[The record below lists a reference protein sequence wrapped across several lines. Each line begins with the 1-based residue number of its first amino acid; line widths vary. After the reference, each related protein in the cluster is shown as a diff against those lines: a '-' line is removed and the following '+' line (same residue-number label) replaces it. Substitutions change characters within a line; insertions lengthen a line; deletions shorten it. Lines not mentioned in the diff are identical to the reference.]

1 MSNLQ
6 VATTQQSQPL
16 SAFSSENAF
25 VSVQRMAKAL
35 ASSTLVPDSYR
46 GEANLGNCII
56 ALELSQRIGAS
67 VMAVMQSMVPIHG
80 KPTWSASFLIA
91 TVNSC
96 GRFSPMRFRWV
107 GKEGTDDWGC
117 RAFAVEREGNLEL
130 VGALVTI
137 AMAKAEG
144 WYGKSGSK
152 WKTMPEQMLQYRAA
166 AFWCRA
172 YAPEIALGMHTSE
185 EIHDTQVAQQVVQ
198 PSVATTVTSSVV
210 DVTPT
215 PPEPKPRRAK
225 KEPEAVVVQE
235 PAPQTDVT
243 QYVDSEPEPAPIT
256 PEPVPAP
263 QPTAAT
269 APAPVEAPATPAP
282 LPELVEET
290 VESTLASVGATY
302 EQLVKLAT
310 ELNWWPTPEAYP
322 TANDLTEDLKK
333 WVIRNKRGIGR
344 AMMKAGGAL

>member
-6 VATTQQSQPL
+6 VATTQQSQPI

-117 RAFAVEREGNLEL
+117 RAFAVERESNLEL

-137 AMAKAEG
+137 GMAKAEG
-144 WYGKSGSK
+144 WYGKNGSK

-185 EIHDTQVAQQVVQ
+185 EIQDTPVTQQVVQ
-198 PSVATTVTSSVV
+198 PSVAATVTASVV

-215 PPEPKPRRAK
+215 PPEPKARRK
-225 KEPEAVVVQE
+225 KVEPEAIAV
-235 PAPQTDVT
+235 A
-243 QYVDSEPEPAPIT
+243 
-256 PEPVPAP
+256 EPVPAP
-263 QPTAAT
+263 QPEPT
-269 APAPVEAPATPAP
+269 PAPVPEPEAAPIPSADPVDAT
-282 LPELVEET
+282 VD
-290 VESTLASVGATY
+290 STLAQIGITY
-302 EQLVKLAT
+302 AQLAKLAT
-310 ELNWWPTPEAYP
+310 DLEWWPEADTYP
-322 TANDLTEDLKK
+322 TADDLPEEIKL
-333 WVIRNKRGIGR
+333 WVIRNKRGIAR
-344 AMMKAGGAL
+344 ANQKANTIA

>member
-1 MSNLQ
+1 MSNQLQ
-6 VATTQQSQPL
+6 VATQQQQPL

-117 RAFAVEREGNLEL
+117 RAYAVEREGNLEL

-185 EIHDTQVAQQVVQ
+185 EIHDTQASQQVVQ

-210 DVTPT
+210 DVTPN
-215 PPEPKPRRAK
+215 PPEPKRK
-225 KEPEAVVVQE
+225 KKVEPEAIAVAEPVPVPE
-235 PAPQTDVT
+235 PTPAP
-243 QYVDSEPEPAPIT
+243 EPEPAP
-256 PEPVPAP
+256 
-263 QPTAAT
+263 
-269 APAPVEAPATPAP
+269 VEIPATPAP
-282 LPELVEET
+282 LPELVEDT

-310 ELNWWPTPEAYP
+310 ELNWWPTPDAYP
-322 TANDLTEDLKK
+322 TANDLTDELKK

-344 AMMKAGGAL
+344 AVMKAGGAL

>member
-1 MSNLQ
+1 
-6 VATTQQSQPL
+6 
-16 SAFSSENAF
+16 
-25 VSVQRMAKAL
+25 MAKAL

-107 GKEGTDDWGC
+107 GKEGADDWGC
-117 RAFAVEREGNLEL
+117 RAYAVEREGNLEL

-185 EIHDTQVAQQVVQ
+185 EIHDTQAAQQVVQ

-210 DVTPT
+210 DVTPN
-215 PPEPKPRRAK
+215 PPEPKRK
-225 KEPEAVVVQE
+225 KKVELDPAVTEPVIVAEAPAPTPEPE
-235 PAPQTDVT
+235 PT
-243 QYVDSEPEPAPIT
+243 PEPAPV
-256 PEPVPAP
+256 PEV
-263 QPTAAT
+263 
-269 APAPVEAPATPAP
+269 VED
-282 LPELVEET
+282 T

-322 TANDLTEDLKK
+322 TANDLTDDLKK

-344 AMMKAGGAL
+344 AVQKAGGAL

>member
-1 MSNLQ
+1 
-6 VATTQQSQPL
+6 
-16 SAFSSENAF
+16 
-25 VSVQRMAKAL
+25 MAKAL
-35 ASSTLVPDSYR
+35 ASSTLVPDAYR

-80 KPTWSASFLIA
+80 KPTWSAAFLIA

-107 GKEGTDDWGC
+107 GKENTDEWGC
-117 RAFAVEREGNLEL
+117 RAYAVEREGNLEL

-144 WYGKSGSK
+144 WYTKNGSK

-166 AFWCRA
+166 AFWTRA
-172 YAPEIALGMHTSE
+172 YAPEIALGMHTAE
-185 EIHDTQVAQQVVQ
+185 EIHDTPEANQIVK
-198 PSVATTVTSSVV
+198 PSVV

-235 PAPQTDVT
+235 PAPQADVT
-243 QYVDSEPEPAPIT
+243 QYVDSEPETAPT
-256 PEPVPAP
+256 APEPVPAP
-263 QPTAAT
+263 EPAPAPAP
-269 APAPVEAPATPAP
+269 APAPVAPPA
-282 LPELVEET
+282 ENTET
-290 VESTLASVGATY
+290 VEGTLFSIGLTY
-302 EQLVKLAT
+302 EQLVAIAT
-310 ELNWWPTPEAYP
+310 ELSWWPNPEAYP
-322 TANDLTEDLKK
+322 TAADLPEELSN
-333 WVIRNKRGIGR
+333 WVIRNRRGIAR
-344 AMMKAGGAL
+344 QAAKGGAK

>member
-1 MSNLQ
+1 MSNLP
-6 VATTQQSQPL
+6 VATQQAQPL

-35 ASSTLVPDSYR
+35 ASSTLVPDAYR

-107 GKEGTDDWGC
+107 GKEGTDEWGC
-117 RAFAVEREGNLEL
+117 RAFAVERDSNLEL
-130 VGALVTI
+130 VGALVNI
-137 AMAKAEG
+137 NMAKVEG

-152 WKTMPEQMLQYRAA
+152 WKTMPEQMLQYRAG
-166 AFWCRA
+166 AFWCRT

-185 EIHDTQVAQQVVQ
+185 EMHDTPAAQQVVQ
-198 PSVATTVTSSVV
+198 SVTATVSSSIV

-215 PPEPKPRRAK
+215 PPEPKPRKK
-225 KEPEAVVVQE
+225 KEPEAFAIVE
-235 PAPQTDVT
+235 PPAAPAP
-243 QYVDSEPEPAPIT
+243 E

-263 QPTAAT
+263 EPVAEP
-269 APAPVEAPATPAP
+269 APAPAED
-282 LPELVEET
+282 T
-290 VESTLASVGATY
+290 VESTLTAIGITY
-302 EQLVKLAT
+302 SQLAKLAG
-310 ELNWWPTPEAYP
+310 EMNWWPEADSFPMADDLP
-322 TANDLTEDLKK
+322 TEVKQ
-333 WVIRNKRGIGR
+333 WIIRNRRGIGR
-344 AMMKAGGAL
+344 AFQKAGGAL

>member
-1 MSNLQ
+1 MSNLP
-6 VATTQQSQPL
+6 VATQQAQPL

-35 ASSTLVPDSYR
+35 ASSTLVPDAYR

-107 GKEGTDDWGC
+107 GKEGTDEWGC
-117 RAFAVEREGNLEL
+117 RAFAVERDSNLEL

-137 AMAKAEG
+137 AMAKVEG

-152 WKTMPEQMLQYRAA
+152 WKTMPEQMLQYRAG
-166 AFWCRA
+166 AFWCRT

-185 EIHDTQVAQQVVQ
+185 EVQDTPVAQQVVQ
-198 PSVATTVTSSVV
+198 SVSTTVSSSIV
-210 DVTPT
+210 DVTPA
-215 PPEPKPRRAK
+215 PPEPKPRKK
-225 KEPEAVVVQE
+225 KEVEAIAIVEPTPEAV
-235 PAPQTDVT
+235 PAP
-243 QYVDSEPEPAPIT
+243 E

-263 QPTAAT
+263 EPVAEP
-269 APAPVEAPATPAP
+269 APAPAPAPA
-282 LPELVEET
+282 EET
-290 VESTLASVGATY
+290 VESTLTAIGITY
-302 EQLVKLAT
+302 PQLAKLAG
-310 ELNWWPTPEAYP
+310 EMNWWPEADSFPMAVDLP
-322 TANDLTEDLKK
+322 TEVKQ
-333 WVIRNKRGIGR
+333 WIIRNRRGIGR
-344 AMMKAGGAL
+344 AVQKAGGAL

>member
-1 MSNLQ
+1 MSNQLQ
-6 VATTQQSQPL
+6 VATQQSQPL

-46 GEANLGNCII
+46 GEGNLGNCII

-117 RAFAVEREGNLEL
+117 RAYAVEREGNLEL

-185 EIHDTQVAQQVVQ
+185 EIHDTQAAQQVVQ

-210 DVTPT
+210 DVTPN
-215 PPEPKPRRAK
+215 PPEPKRK
-225 KEPEAVVVQE
+225 KKVEPEAIAVAEPVSVPE
-235 PAPQTDVT
+235 PAPAP
-243 QYVDSEPEPAPIT
+243 EPEPAP
-256 PEPVPAP
+256 
-263 QPTAAT
+263 
-269 APAPVEAPATPAP
+269 APAPKPAP
-282 LPELVEET
+282 LPELVEDT

-344 AMMKAGGAL
+344 AVMKAGGAL

>member
-1 MSNLQ
+1 
-6 VATTQQSQPL
+6 
-16 SAFSSENAF
+16 
-25 VSVQRMAKAL
+25 MAKAL

-144 WYGKSGSK
+144 WYSKNGSK

-210 DVTPT
+210 DVTPN
-215 PPEPKPRRAK
+215 PPEPKPRK
-225 KEPEAVVVQE
+225 KKVEPEAIAVAE
-235 PAPQTDVT
+235 PVPVP
-243 QYVDSEPEPAPIT
+243 EPEPAPA
-256 PEPVPAP
+256 PEPE
-263 QPTAAT
+263 
-269 APAPVEAPATPAP
+269 PAPVEAPATPAP

>member
-1 MSNLQ
+1 MSNLP
-6 VATTQQSQPL
+6 VATTQQQQPL

-35 ASSTLVPDSYR
+35 ASSTLVPDAYR

-107 GKEGTDDWGC
+107 GKEGTDEWGC
-117 RAFAVEREGNLEL
+117 RAYAVERDSNLEL

-137 AMAKAEG
+137 AMAKVEG

-152 WKTMPEQMLQYRAA
+152 WKTMPEQMLQYRAG
-166 AFWCRA
+166 AFWCRT

-185 EIHDTQVAQQVVQ
+185 EVQDTPVAQQVVQ
-198 PSVATTVTSSVV
+198 SVTATVSSSIV
-210 DVTPT
+210 DVTST
-215 PPEPKPRRAK
+215 PAEPKPRKK
-225 KEPEAVVVQE
+225 KEVEAIAIVEPTPEAV
-235 PAPQTDVT
+235 PAP
-243 QYVDSEPEPAPIT
+243 E

-263 QPTAAT
+263 EPVETPA
-269 APAPVEAPATPAP
+269 APAPAPA
-282 LPELVEET
+282 EET
-290 VESTLASVGATY
+290 VESTLTAIGITY
-302 EQLVKLAT
+302 PQLAKLAG
-310 ELNWWPTPEAYP
+310 EMNWWPEADTYP
-322 TANDLTEDLKK
+322 MAVDLPTEVKQ
-333 WVIRNKRGIGR
+333 WIIRNRRGIGR
-344 AMMKAGGAL
+344 AVQKAGGAL

>member
-1 MSNLQ
+1 MSNQLQ
-6 VATTQQSQPL
+6 VATQQQQPL

-80 KPTWSASFLIA
+80 KPTWSAAFLIA

-117 RAFAVEREGNLEL
+117 RAYAVEREGNLEL

-144 WYGKSGSK
+144 WYSKNGSK

-166 AFWCRA
+166 AFWTRA

-185 EIHDTQVAQQVVQ
+185 EIHDTQASQQVVQ
-198 PSVATTVTSSVV
+198 PSVATTVTASVV

-215 PPEPKPRRAK
+215 PPEPKRK
-225 KEPEAVVVQE
+225 KKVEPEAIAVAEPVPVPE
-235 PAPQTDVT
+235 PTPAPEP
-243 QYVDSEPEPAPIT
+243 EPEPAP
-256 PEPVPAP
+256 
-263 QPTAAT
+263 
-269 APAPVEAPATPAP
+269 APAPEPAP
-282 LPELVEET
+282 LPELVEDT

-322 TANDLTEDLKK
+322 TANDLTDDLKK

-344 AMMKAGGAL
+344 AVMKANTVA

>member
-1 MSNLQ
+1 
-6 VATTQQSQPL
+6 
-16 SAFSSENAF
+16 
-25 VSVQRMAKAL
+25 MAKAL

-144 WYGKSGSK
+144 WYSKNGSK

-210 DVTPT
+210 DVTPN
-215 PPEPKPRRAK
+215 PPEPKPRK
-225 KEPEAVVVQE
+225 KKVEPEAIAVAE
-235 PAPQTDVT
+235 PVPVP
-243 QYVDSEPEPAPIT
+243 VPEPEPAPA
-256 PEPVPAP
+256 PEPE
-263 QPTAAT
+263 
-269 APAPVEAPATPAP
+269 PAPVEAPATPAP

>member
-6 VATTQQSQPL
+6 VATTQQQPL

-80 KPTWSASFLIA
+80 KPTWSAAFLIA

-117 RAFAVEREGNLEL
+117 RAYAVEREGNLEL

-144 WYGKSGSK
+144 WYSKNGSK

-166 AFWCRA
+166 AFWTRA

-185 EIHDTQVAQQVVQ
+185 EIHDTQASQQVVQ

-210 DVTPT
+210 DVTPN
-215 PPEPKPRRAK
+215 PPEPKRK
-225 KEPEAVVVQE
+225 KKVEPEAIAVAE
-235 PAPQTDVT
+235 PVLVP
-243 QYVDSEPEPAPIT
+243 EPEPAPA
-256 PEPVPAP
+256 PEPE
-263 QPTAAT
+263 
-269 APAPVEAPATPAP
+269 PAPVEAPATPAP

>member
-1 MSNLQ
+1 MSNLP
-6 VATTQQSQPL
+6 VATQQAQPL

-35 ASSTLVPDSYR
+35 ASSTLVPDVYR

-107 GKEGTDDWGC
+107 GKEGTDEWGC
-117 RAFAVEREGNLEL
+117 RAYAVERDSNLEL
-130 VGALVTI
+130 VGALVNI
-137 AMAKAEG
+137 NMAKVEG
-144 WYGKSGSK
+144 WYGKTGSK
-152 WKTMPEQMLQYRAA
+152 WKTMPEQMLQYRAG
-166 AFWCRA
+166 AFWCRT

-185 EIHDTQVAQQVVQ
+185 EVQDTPVAQQVVQ
-198 PSVATTVTSSVV
+198 SVSTTVSSSIV

-215 PPEPKPRRAK
+215 PAEPKPRKK
-225 KEPEAVVVQE
+225 KEVEAIAIVEPTPEAV
-235 PAPQTDVT
+235 PAP
-243 QYVDSEPEPAPIT
+243 E

-263 QPTAAT
+263 EPVAEP
-269 APAPVEAPATPAP
+269 APAPAPA
-282 LPELVEET
+282 EET
-290 VESTLASVGATY
+290 VESTLTAIGITY
-302 EQLVKLAT
+302 PQLAKLAC
-310 ELNWWPTPEAYP
+310 EMNWWPEADSFPMAVDLP
-322 TANDLTEDLKK
+322 TEVKQ
-333 WVIRNKRGIGR
+333 WIIRNRRGIGR
-344 AMMKAGGAL
+344 AVQKAGGAL

>member
-6 VATTQQSQPL
+6 VAPTQQSQPI

-117 RAFAVEREGNLEL
+117 RAFAVERESNLEL

-137 AMAKAEG
+137 GMAKAEG
-144 WYGKSGSK
+144 WYGKNGSK

-185 EIHDTQVAQQVVQ
+185 EIQDTPVTQQVVQ
-198 PSVATTVTSSVV
+198 PAVAATVTASVV

-215 PPEPKPRRAK
+215 PPEPKRRK
-225 KEPEAVVVQE
+225 KAEPEAIAV
-235 PAPQTDVT
+235 A
-243 QYVDSEPEPAPIT
+243 
-256 PEPVPAP
+256 EPVPAP
-263 QPTAAT
+263 TPEPEPSPTPAQ
-269 APAPVEAPATPAP
+269 APAPTPIPSADPVDAT
-282 LPELVEET
+282 VD
-290 VESTLASVGATY
+290 STLAQIGITY
-302 EQLVKLAT
+302 AQLAKLAT
-310 ELNWWPTPEAYP
+310 DLEWWPEADTYP
-322 TANDLTEDLKK
+322 TADDLPEEIKL
-333 WVIRNKRGIGR
+333 WVVRNKRGIAR
-344 AMMKAGGAL
+344 AHQKAGGAQ

>member
-1 MSNLQ
+1 
-6 VATTQQSQPL
+6 
-16 SAFSSENAF
+16 
-25 VSVQRMAKAL
+25 
-35 ASSTLVPDSYR
+35 
-46 GEANLGNCII
+46 
-56 ALELSQRIGAS
+56 
-67 VMAVMQSMVPIHG
+67 
-80 KPTWSASFLIA
+80 
-91 TVNSC
+91 
-96 GRFSPMRFRWV
+96 MRFRWV
-107 GKEGTDDWGC
+107 GKEGTDEWGC

-215 PPEPKPRRAK
+215 PPEPKPRK
-225 KEPEAVVVQE
+225 KKVEPEAIAVAE
-235 PAPQTDVT
+235 PVPVP
-243 QYVDSEPEPAPIT
+243 EPEPAPA
-256 PEPVPAP
+256 PEPE
-263 QPTAAT
+263 
-269 APAPVEAPATPAP
+269 PAPVEAPATPDPA
-282 LPELVEET
+282 EQT
-290 VESTLASVGATY
+290 VESTLTAIGITY
-302 EQLVKLAT
+302 PQLVKLAT

-322 TANDLTEDLKK
+322 TIADLSEDLCL
-333 WVIRNKRGIGR
+333 WIIRNKRGIGR

>member
-1 MSNLQ
+1 MSNQLQ
-6 VATTQQSQPL
+6 VATQQSQPL

-80 KPTWSASFLIA
+80 KPTWSAAFLIA

-107 GKEGTDDWGC
+107 GKEGADDWGC
-117 RAFAVEREGNLEL
+117 RAYAVEREGNLEL

-166 AFWCRA
+166 AFCTRA

-185 EIHDTQVAQQVVQ
+185 EIHDTQASQQVVQ

-210 DVTPT
+210 DVTPN
-215 PPEPKPRRAK
+215 PPEPKRK
-225 KEPEAVVVQE
+225 KKVEPEAIAVAEPVPVPE
-235 PAPQTDVT
+235 PTPAP
-243 QYVDSEPEPAPIT
+243 EPEPAP
-256 PEPVPAP
+256 
-263 QPTAAT
+263 
-269 APAPVEAPATPAP
+269 VEIPATPAP
-282 LPELVEET
+282 LPELVEDT
-290 VESTLASVGATY
+290 VESTLQSVGATY

-322 TANDLTEDLKK
+322 TANDLTDDLKK

-344 AMMKAGGAL
+344 AVMKANTVA

>member
-1 MSNLQ
+1 MSNQLQ
-6 VATTQQSQPL
+6 VATQQSQPL

-80 KPTWSASFLIA
+80 KPTWSAAFLIA

-117 RAFAVEREGNLEL
+117 RAYAVEREGNLEL

-166 AFWCRA
+166 AFWTRA

-185 EIHDTQVAQQVVQ
+185 EIHDTQASQQVVQ

-210 DVTPT
+210 DVTPN
-215 PPEPKPRRAK
+215 PPEPKRK
-225 KEPEAVVVQE
+225 KKVEPEAIAVAE
-235 PAPQTDVT
+235 PVPV
-243 QYVDSEPEPAPIT
+243 PEPAPA
-256 PEPVPAP
+256 PEPE
-263 QPTAAT
+263 PT
-269 APAPVEAPATPAP
+269 PAPVETPTVPAP
-282 LPELVEET
+282 LPELVEDT
-290 VESTLASVGATY
+290 VESTLQSVGATY

-333 WVIRNKRGIGR
+333 WVIRNQRGIGR
-344 AMMKAGGAL
+344 AVQKAGGAL

>member
-1 MSNLQ
+1 MSNQLQ
-6 VATTQQSQPL
+6 VATQQSQPL

-80 KPTWSASFLIA
+80 KPTWSAAFLIA

-107 GKEGTDDWGC
+107 GKEGADDWGC
-117 RAFAVEREGNLEL
+117 RAYAVEREGNLEL

-144 WYGKSGSK
+144 WYSKNGSK

-166 AFWCRA
+166 AFWTRA
-172 YAPEIALGMHTSE
+172 YAPEIALGMHTAE
-185 EIHDTQVAQQVVQ
+185 EIHDTPEANQVVK
-198 PSVATTVTSSVV
+198 PVV
-210 DVTPT
+210 MDVTPT
-215 PPEPKPRRAK
+215 PPEPKPRKVK
-225 KEPEAVVVQE
+225 KEPEPVVVQE

-243 QYVDSEPEPAPIT
+243 QYVDSEPEPAPAA

-263 QPTAAT
+263 EP
-269 APAPVEAPATPAP
+269 TPAP
-282 LPELVEET
+282 AVPETPAPDKFNVET
-290 VESTLASVGATY
+290 VEGTLFSIGLTY
-302 EQLVKLAT
+302 EQLVAMAT
-310 ELNWWPTPEAYP
+310 ELSWWPTPEAYP
-322 TANDLTEDLKK
+322 TANDLPPELAQ
-333 WVIRNKRGIGR
+333 WVIRNRRGIAR
-344 AMMKAGGAL
+344 QAAKGGTK

>member
-1 MSNLQ
+1 M
-6 VATTQQSQPL
+6 
-16 SAFSSENAF
+16 
-25 VSVQRMAKAL
+25 SVQRMAKAL

-107 GKEGTDDWGC
+107 GKEGADEWGC

-215 PPEPKPRRAK
+215 PPEPKPRK
-225 KEPEAVVVQE
+225 KKVEPEAIAVAE
-235 PAPQTDVT
+235 PVPVP
-243 QYVDSEPEPAPIT
+243 EPEPAPA
-256 PEPVPAP
+256 PEPE
-263 QPTAAT
+263 
-269 APAPVEAPATPAP
+269 PAPVEAPATPAP

>member
-1 MSNLQ
+1 MSNLALQ
-6 VATTQQSQPL
+6 QTTPTQSQAL
-16 SAFSSENAF
+16 SAFSSESAF

-35 ASSTLVPDSYR
+35 ASSTLVPDAYR

-80 KPTWSASFLIA
+80 KPTWSAAFLIA

-107 GKEGTDDWGC
+107 GKENTDEWGC
-117 RAFAVEREGNLEL
+117 RAYAVEREGNLEL

-144 WYGKSGSK
+144 WYTKNGSK

-166 AFWCRA
+166 AFWTRA
-172 YAPEIALGMHTSE
+172 YAPEIALGMHTAE
-185 EIHDTQVAQQVVQ
+185 EIHDTPEANQVVK
-198 PSVATTVTSSVV
+198 PVV
-210 DVTPT
+210 MDVTPT

-235 PAPQTDVT
+235 PAPVQVEP
-243 QYVDSEPEPAPIT
+243 EPEPAPT
-256 PEPVPAP
+256 APEPVPAP
-263 QPTAAT
+263 EP
-269 APAPVEAPATPAP
+269 APAPVAPPA
-282 LPELVEET
+282 ENVET
-290 VESTLASVGATY
+290 VEGTLLSIGLTY
-302 EQLVKLAT
+302 EQLVDMAT
-310 ELNWWPTPEAYP
+310 ELSWWPNPEAYP
-322 TANDLTEDLKK
+322 TAADLPEELSN
-333 WVIRNKRGIGR
+333 WVVRNRRGIAR
-344 AMMKAGGAL
+344 QAAKGGAK

>member
-1 MSNLQ
+1 MSNQLQ
-6 VATTQQSQPL
+6 VATQQSQPL

-35 ASSTLVPDSYR
+35 ASSTLVPDAYR

-80 KPTWSASFLIA
+80 KPTWSAAFLIA

-107 GKEGTDDWGC
+107 GKEGADDWGC
-117 RAFAVEREGNLEL
+117 RAYAVEREGNLEL

-144 WYGKSGSK
+144 WYTKNGSK

-166 AFWCRA
+166 AFWTRA
-172 YAPEIALGMHTSE
+172 YAPEIALGMHTAE
-185 EIHDTQVAQQVVQ
+185 EIHDTPEAQQVVK
-198 PSVATTVTSSVV
+198 PVV
-210 DVTPT
+210 MDVTPT
-215 PPEPKPRRAK
+215 PPEPKPRKVK
-225 KEPEAVVVQE
+225 KEPEAVVAQ
-235 PAPQTDVT
+235 
-243 QYVDSEPEPAPIT
+243 EPEPVQVEPEPEPTPTA

-263 QPTAAT
+263 
-269 APAPVEAPATPAP
+269 EATPA
-282 LPELVEET
+282 LAVPEATVPQKFNVET
-290 VESTLASVGATY
+290 VEGTLLSIGLTY
-302 EQLVKLAT
+302 EQLVAMAT
-310 ELNWWPTPEAYP
+310 ELSWWPNPEAYP
-322 TANDLTEDLKK
+322 TAADLPEELAN
-333 WVIRNKRGIGR
+333 WVIRNRRGIAR
-344 AMMKAGGAL
+344 QAAKGGAK

>member
-1 MSNLQ
+1 MSNQLQ
-6 VATTQQSQPL
+6 VATPQQQPL

-80 KPTWSASFLIA
+80 KPTWSAAFLIA

-107 GKEGTDDWGC
+107 GKEGADEWGC
-117 RAFAVEREGNLEL
+117 RAYAVEREGNLEL

-144 WYGKSGSK
+144 WYSKNGSK

-166 AFWCRA
+166 AFWTRA
-172 YAPEIALGMHTSE
+172 YAPEIALGMHTAE
-185 EIHDTQVAQQVVQ
+185 EIHDTPEANQVVK
-198 PSVATTVTSSVV
+198 PVV
-210 DVTPT
+210 MDVTPT
-215 PPEPKPRRAK
+215 PPEPKPRKVK

-235 PAPQTDVT
+235 PAPVQV
-243 QYVDSEPEPAPIT
+243 EPEPEPTPTA

-263 QPTAAT
+263 EP
-269 APAPVEAPATPAP
+269 TPAP
-282 LPELVEET
+282 AVPETPAPEKFNVET
-290 VESTLASVGATY
+290 VEGTLFSIGLTY
-302 EQLVKLAT
+302 EQLVAMAT
-310 ELNWWPTPEAYP
+310 ELSWWPNPEAYP
-322 TANDLTEDLKK
+322 TAADLPEELAN
-333 WVIRNKRGIGR
+333 WVIRNRRGIAR
-344 AMMKAGGAL
+344 QAAKGGGK

>member
-1 MSNLQ
+1 
-6 VATTQQSQPL
+6 
-16 SAFSSENAF
+16 
-25 VSVQRMAKAL
+25 MAKAL

-80 KPTWSASFLIA
+80 KPTWSAAFLIA

-107 GKEGTDDWGC
+107 GKEGTDEWGC
-117 RAFAVEREGNLEL
+117 RAYAVEREGNLEL

-144 WYGKSGSK
+144 WYSKNGSK

-166 AFWCRA
+166 AFWTRA

-215 PPEPKPRRAK
+215 PPEPKPRK
-225 KEPEAVVVQE
+225 KKVEPEAIAVAE
-235 PAPQTDVT
+235 PVPVP
-243 QYVDSEPEPAPIT
+243 EPEPAPA
-256 PEPVPAP
+256 PEPE
-263 QPTAAT
+263 
-269 APAPVEAPATPAP
+269 PAPVEAPATPAP

-344 AMMKAGGAL
+344 AMMKANTVA

>member
-6 VATTQQSQPL
+6 VATTQQQQPL

-25 VSVQRMAKAL
+25 ISVQRMAKAL
-35 ASSTLVPDSYR
+35 ASSTLVPDAYR

-107 GKEGTDDWGC
+107 GKEGTDEWGC
-117 RAFAVEREGNLEL
+117 RAYAVERDSNLEL

-137 AMAKAEG
+137 AMAKVEG

-152 WKTMPEQMLQYRAA
+152 WKTMPEQMLQYRAG
-166 AFWCRA
+166 AFWCRT

-185 EIHDTQVAQQVVQ
+185 EVQDTPVAQQVVQ
-198 PSVATTVTSSVV
+198 SVTATVSSSIV

-215 PPEPKPRRAK
+215 PAEPKPRKK
-225 KEPEAVVVQE
+225 KEVEAIAIVEPTPEAV
-235 PAPQTDVT
+235 PAP
-243 QYVDSEPEPAPIT
+243 E

-263 QPTAAT
+263 EPVAEP
-269 APAPVEAPATPAP
+269 APAPA
-282 LPELVEET
+282 EET
-290 VESTLASVGATY
+290 VESTLTAIGITY
-302 EQLVKLAT
+302 PQLAKLAG
-310 ELNWWPTPEAYP
+310 EMNWWPEADSFPMAVDLP
-322 TANDLTEDLKK
+322 TEVKQ
-333 WVIRNKRGIGR
+333 WIIRNRRGIGR
-344 AMMKAGGAL
+344 AVQKAGGAL

>member
-6 VATTQQSQPL
+6 VATQQAQPL

-35 ASSTLVPDSYR
+35 ASSTLVPDAYR

-107 GKEGTDDWGC
+107 GKEGTDEWGC
-117 RAFAVEREGNLEL
+117 RAFAVERDSNLEL
-130 VGALVTI
+130 VGALVNI
-137 AMAKAEG
+137 NMAKVEG

-152 WKTMPEQMLQYRAA
+152 WKTMPEQMLQYRAG
-166 AFWCRA
+166 AFWCRT

-185 EIHDTQVAQQVVQ
+185 EVQDTPAAQQVVQ
-198 PSVATTVTSSVV
+198 STVM

-215 PPEPKPRRAK
+215 PPAPVEPKPRKK
-225 KEPEAVVVQE
+225 KEAEAIAIVE
-235 PAPQTDVT
+235 PPAPAA
-243 QYVDSEPEPAPIT
+243 PEPAPEIV
-256 PEPVPAP
+256 E
-263 QPTAAT
+263 T
-269 APAPVEAPATPAP
+269 APAPVAPVPAP
-282 LPELVEET
+282 EPELET
-290 VESTLASVGATY
+290 VEGTLASAGITY
-302 EQLVKLAT
+302 EQLVKLVID
-310 ELNWWPTPEAYP
+310 LKWWENPEAYP
-322 TANDLTEDLKK
+322 TVADLPPDICN
-333 WVIRNKRGIGR
+333 WIIRNKRGIGR
-344 AMMKAGGAL
+344 AVVKAGGAL

>member
-117 RAFAVEREGNLEL
+117 RAYAVEREGNLEL

-185 EIHDTQVAQQVVQ
+185 EIHDTQAAQQVVQ
-198 PSVATTVTSSVV
+198 PSVATTVTASVV

-215 PPEPKPRRAK
+215 PPEPKPNRK
-225 KEPEAVVVQE
+225 KKVEPEAIAIAEPV
-235 PAPQTDVT
+235 PAPIP
-243 QYVDSEPEPAPIT
+243 EPEPAPAPEPT
-256 PEPVPAP
+256 PEP
-263 QPTAAT
+263 
-269 APAPVEAPATPAP
+269 APAPVQAPAPAD
-282 LPELVEET
+282 ET
-290 VESTLASVGATY
+290 VESTLTQIGITY
-302 EQLVKLAT
+302 PQLAKLAT
-310 ELNWWPTPEAYP
+310 DLEWWPEADTYP
-322 TANDLTEDLKK
+322 TAQDLPQEIQL
-333 WVIRNKRGIGR
+333 WVVRNKRGIAR
-344 AMMKAGGAL
+344 AFQKAGGAL

>member
-6 VATTQQSQPL
+6 VATQQQQPL

-210 DVTPT
+210 DVTPN
-215 PPEPKPRRAK
+215 PPEPKPRK
-225 KEPEAVVVQE
+225 KKVEPEAIAVAE
-235 PAPQTDVT
+235 PVPVP
-243 QYVDSEPEPAPIT
+243 EPEPAPA
-256 PEPVPAP
+256 PEPE
-263 QPTAAT
+263 
-269 APAPVEAPATPAP
+269 PAPVEAPATPAP

-333 WVIRNKRGIGR
+333 WIIRNKRGIGR

>member
-6 VATTQQSQPL
+6 VATTTQQPL

-35 ASSTLVPDSYR
+35 ASSTLVPDAYR

-80 KPTWSASFLIA
+80 KPTWSAAFLIA

-107 GKEGTDDWGC
+107 GKENTDEWGC
-117 RAFAVEREGNLEL
+117 RAYAVEREGNLEL

-144 WYGKSGSK
+144 WYTKNGSK

-166 AFWCRA
+166 AFWTRA
-172 YAPEIALGMHTSE
+172 YAPEIALGMHTAE
-185 EIHDTQVAQQVVQ
+185 EIHDTPEANQIVKPA
-198 PSVATTVTSSVV
+198 VV
-210 DVTPT
+210 DVTPN

-225 KEPEAVVVQE
+225 KEPEPVQVE
-235 PAPQTDVT
+235 PAPT
-243 QYVDSEPEPAPIT
+243 A

-263 QPTAAT
+263 E
-269 APAPVEAPATPAP
+269 PAPVAPPA
-282 LPELVEET
+282 ENVET
-290 VESTLASVGATY
+290 VEGTLLSIGITY
-302 EQLVKLAT
+302 EQLVAMAT
-310 ELNWWPTPEAYP
+310 ELSWWPTPEAYP
-322 TANDLTEDLKK
+322 TTADLPEELAN
-333 WVIRNKRGIGR
+333 WVIRNRRGIAR
-344 AMMKAGGAL
+344 QAAKGGAK

>member
-1 MSNLQ
+1 MSNQLQ
-6 VATTQQSQPL
+6 VATPQPL

-117 RAFAVEREGNLEL
+117 RAYAVEREGNLEL

-185 EIHDTQVAQQVVQ
+185 EVNDTPAAQQVVQ
-198 PSVATTVTSSVV
+198 PSVV

-215 PPEPKPRRAK
+215 PPEPKRRK
-225 KEPEAVVVQE
+225 KV
-235 PAPQTDVT
+235 
-243 QYVDSEPEPAPIT
+243 EPEPAPVAVVEPT
-256 PEPVPAP
+256 PEPAP
-263 QPTAAT
+263 TPEPEPT
-269 APAPVEAPATPAP
+269 PAPVETPAAPEPAPAP
-282 LPELVEET
+282 LRSFDPVEQT
-290 VESTLASVGATY
+290 AESTLAQIGITY
-302 EQLVKLAT
+302 AQLAKLAT
-310 ELNWWPTPEAYP
+310 DLEWWPDADTYP
-322 TANDLTEDLKK
+322 TVADLPLEIQN
-333 WVIRNKRGIGR
+333 WVIRNKRGIAR
-344 AMMKAGGAL
+344 AFQKAGGAL